1 MRNRILL
8 CLIAAGMVTAAGPSL
23 HAQQQK
29 EQANQEA
36 NIEAY
41 IDLLRA
47 NVKTQKT
54 QLIGAVM
61 QFTPEEASLFWP
73 IYKEYDTELT
83 KLGDQKLAVIR
94 EYADHY
100 GRITDEKADELVRKF
115 LDVKSQR
122 DALLRKCYE
131 QIRSKMG
138 GKEAA
143 RFIQVE
149 NQLLLLI
156 DLQIASQLPAVE

>member
-1 MRNRILL
+1 MRKRILHWL
-8 CLIAAGMVTAAGPSL
+8 MAAGMMAAAGPSL

-29 EQANQEA
+29 EQANREA

-47 NVKTQKT
+47 NVKKEKT
-54 QLIGAVM
+54 RLIGAVM
-61 QFTPEEASLFWP
+61 EFTPEEGSIFWP
-73 IYKEYDTELT
+73 IYKGYDAELS

-94 EYADHY
+94 EYAEHY
-100 GRITDEKADELVRKF
+100 GNITDEKADELVTKF
-115 LDVKSQR
+115 LDVKTQR
-122 DALLRKCYE
+122 DALLRKCYG
-131 QIRSKMG
+131 QVRSKMG
-138 GKEAA
+138 GKAAA